1 MKGLILNDLF
11 STKKTLRTLVFIIL
25 VFDVIW
31 GSMGQPEAASVITS
45 VMCIS
50 YFLNLFSYDE
60 FYRWDKYA
68 VILPVS
74 RRQIVLAR
82 YAVTGL
88 FSLVSLLISA
98 IYLLV
103 MRVPLGDIAGIL
115 GAALLVHLYAAGIEI
130 PMCYK
135 FGTQKS
141 RLLLMLMMFIPFGLF
156 VGIAMLFQQ
165 AGLSL
170 PTDII
175 PFVVIGA
182 AVILVLGLWFSIHL
196 SVRIVSRKEY

>member
-11 STKKTLRTLVFIIL
+11 STKKMLRTLVFIIL
-25 VFDVIW
+25 VFDVVW
-31 GSMGQPEAASVITS
+31 GMMDQPETASVITS

-88 FSLVSLLISA
+88 FSLVSLLVSA

-103 MRVPLGDIAGIL
+103 MRVPLGETAGII
-115 GAALLVHLYAAGIEI
+115 GVALLVHLYAVGIEI
-130 PMCYK
+130 PVCYQ

-141 RLLLMLMMFIPFGLF
+141 RLLLMLLMFIPFGLF
-156 VGIAMLFQQ
+156 IGITMVFQQ
-165 AGLSL
+165 AGISL

-175 PFVVIGA
+175 PFVIIGA
-182 AVILVLGLWFSIHL
+182 AVILALGMWLSIHL